1 MDQPSEGQAKHPP
14 PPLKVQKWH
23 ERRLSR
29 LTLRILGINV
39 LALGILLG
47 GFLLLDQY
55 REGLIE
61 AKIAALEIEAG
72 IIAGAIGAGAVAGP
86 PGGRRLD
93 ARASANFLRRLV
105 RPQRTWAL
113 LFDGRGL
120 VMADS
125 RRLGAAVRRVE
136 MLPLPTPGG
145 DLPTLEFLARWAE
158 WLARTMPGWES
169 YPPYRE
175 QLELRAL
182 YGEELEHALAGHIAS
197 SVRETQKG
205 GLIVSVA
212 LPVQSFK
219 RVLGALVL
227 TAGGADIQQSVR
239 ELQLAIAQVFV
250 LALGVTV
257 LLSLYLAGT
266 IVRPIRQLAAAAE
279 SVRRR
284 PRQRAAIP
292 DFSSRRDE
300 IGELSA
306 VLGNMTA
313 ALYDRLE
320 AIEAFATDVAHEVR
334 NPITSISSAVETLE
348 RQPEPAQQRRLMA
361 IIADDVQRLD
371 RLIGDIADAS
381 RLDAELARAEAAPVD
396 LEALARTLIEV
407 ESQDGGPEVVLEVAA
422 TASAASRAYV
432 VPGLEGRLG
441 QVLRN
446 LIDNAVSFS
455 PANALVELDLQRRDD
470 QVRLCVSDRG
480 PGLPEDKLEAVFE
493 RFYSER
499 PEGEAFGRHSGLGLS
514 ISRQIVEAHGGTIWA
529 ENRRGE
535 QGDVIG
541 ARFTIELPV

>member
-1 MDQPSEGQAKHPP
+1 MEQPSEGQATTAT
-14 PPLKVQKWH
+14 PLPKVQKWH

-47 GFLLLDQY
+47 GLLFLDQY

-61 AKIAALEIEAG
+61 AKIAALEIESG

-93 ARASANFLRRLV
+93 AALSAEFLRRLV
-105 RPQRTWAL
+105 RTQRTRAL
-113 LFDGRGL
+113 LFDSRAL

-125 RRLGAAVRRVE
+125 RRLGAAGRRVE
-136 MLPLPTPGG
+136 MLPLPLPGG
-145 DLPTLEFLARWAE
+145 DLPALEFLARWAE
-158 WLARTMPGWES
+158 WLTRTMPGWES

-182 YGEELEHALAGHIAS
+182 YSEELGHALAGHAAS
-197 SVRETQKG
+197 SVRETQDG

-212 LPVQSFK
+212 MPVQRFK

-239 ELQLAIAQVFV
+239 QLQLAIGQVFA

-279 SVRRR
+279 MVRRR
-284 PRQRAAIP
+284 PGQRAAIP

-313 ALYDRLE
+313 VLYDRLK
-320 AIEAFATDVAHEVR
+320 AIEAFAADVAHEVR
-334 NPITSISSAVETLE
+334 NPITSIRSAVETLE
-348 RQPEPAQQRRLMA
+348 RGPEPAQQQRLMA

-396 LEALARTLIEV
+396 LEALARTLVEIERT
-407 ESQDGGPEVVLEVAA
+407 EGRPEIDLNIAA
-422 TASAASRAYV
+422 TAPGDYV

-446 LIDNAVSFS
+446 LLDNAFTFS
-455 PANALVELDLQRRDD
+455 PPDSVIELGLQRRDD
-470 QVRLCVSDRG
+470 RVRLLVEDRG
-480 PGLPEDKLEAVFE
+480 PGLPEEKLEAVFE

-529 ENRRGE
+529 ENRHDAEGA
-535 QGDVIG
+535 VVG
-541 ARFTIELPV
+541 ARIVVELPV

>member
-1 MDQPSEGQAKHPP
+1 MHQPSEGQATQT
-14 PPLKVQKWH
+14 PPLPQVKKWH

-47 GFLLLDQY
+47 GLLFLDQY

-61 AKIAALEIEAG
+61 AKIAALEIESG
-72 IIAGAIGAGAVAGP
+72 IMAGAIGAGAVAGP

-93 ARASANFLRRLV
+93 VSVSADFLRRLV
-105 RPQRTWAL
+105 RPRRTWAL

-120 VMADS
+120 MMVDS
-125 RRLGAAVRRVE
+125 RRLGAAGRRVE
-136 MLPLPTPGG
+136 MLPLPTP
-145 DLPTLEFLARWAE
+145 DSEFPAIEFLARWAE

-182 YGEELEHALAGHIAS
+182 YGEELGYALAGHIAS
-197 SVRETQKG
+197 SVRETQDG
-205 GLIVSVA
+205 DLIVSVA
-212 LPVQSFK
+212 MPVQRFK

-239 ELQLAIAQVFV
+239 QLQLAIGQVFA

-279 SVRRR
+279 MVRRR
-284 PRQRAAIP
+284 PGQRAAIP

-313 ALYDRLE
+313 VLYDRLE
-320 AIEAFATDVAHEVR
+320 AIEAFAADVAHEVR
-334 NPITSISSAVETLE
+334 NPITSIRSAVETLE
-348 RQPEPAQQRRLMA
+348 RGPEPAQQQRLMA

-381 RLDAELARAEAAPVD
+381 RLDAELARAESFPVD
-396 LEALARTLIEV
+396 LEALTRTLVEV
-407 ESQDGGPEVVLEVAA
+407 EHQEDGPDIELEI
-422 TASAASRAYV
+422 SAERAGAYV
-432 VPGLEGRLG
+432 VPGLEGRVG

-446 LIDNAVSFS
+446 LLDNAVSFS
-455 PANALVELDLQRRDD
+455 PPGGAIELDVRRQLDR
-470 QVRLCVSDRG
+470 VRVIVSDQG
-480 PGLPEDKLEAVFE
+480 AGLPEDKLEAIFE

-529 ENRRGE
+529 ENRHDAEGA
-535 QGDVIG
+535 VVG
-541 ARFTIELPV
+541 ARIVVELPV